1 MTLPQALHKSFV
13 IIAALT
19 LPAAAAGAAPQ
30 TICGFSG
37 GDPDKGK
44 AIYAKACVSCHGAN
58 GRGTLRGAPD
68 FSKKGGV
75 LKESHAALQDHI
87 IRGFKSPGSPAAMPP
102 RGGKPGLTDQD
113 MKDVHAYLH
122 KAFGCG

>member
-1 MTLPQALHKSFV
+1 MTSRGALNNVFV
-13 IIAALT
+13 CIAALT
-19 LPAAAAGAAPQ
+19 LPAAAATAAPQ
-30 TICGFSG
+30 AVCGFSG

-44 AIYAKACVSCHGAN
+44 AIYAKACASCHAAN

-68 FSKKGGV
+68 FTKKGGV
-75 LKESHAALQDHI
+75 LTKPHAALEDHI
-87 IRGFKSPGSPAAMPP
+87 IRGFKSPGSTAMMPP
-102 RGGKPGLTDQD
+102 RGGKPGLSDQD

>member
-1 MTLPQALHKSFV
+1 MSHAQVLPNLLLSIATLTF
-13 IIAALT
+13 
-19 LPAAAAGAAPQ
+19 AAAAATAAPQ

-44 AIYAKACVSCHGAN
+44 AIYAKACVSCHAAN

-68 FSKKGGV
+68 FTKKGGV
-75 LKESHAALQDHI
+75 LKESHAALEEHM